1 MRRSN
6 PAGLLFSLFS
16 IEYTAEVTDMQLLI
30 TFLEGMI
37 SFISPCMLPML
48 PVYISYFS
56 GNSGK
61 RRNTLVNA
69 VFFVIGFS
77 LIFSVMGA
85 MAGALGSFLYD
96 HRPVLN
102 IICGAV
108 MILFGL
114 SYLGCI
120 RFMPYRGFSSE
131 KEITGVFSA
140 FMFGVVYAFAV
151 SPCVGVFL
159 GSAIMLASAGG
170 SVLYGVI
177 LLLVYSLGLGIP
189 FILSALFLDAV
200 LKGSRFIKERYET
213 INKICGVLLIVLGIL
228 TAFGIMQKLPGLT
241 F

>member
-1 MRRSN
+1 
-6 PAGLLFSLFS
+6 
-16 IEYTAEVTDMQLLI
+16 MQLLI

-85 MAGALGSFLYD
+85 MAGALGSFFYD

-120 RFMPYRGFSSE
+120 GPMPYRGFSSE